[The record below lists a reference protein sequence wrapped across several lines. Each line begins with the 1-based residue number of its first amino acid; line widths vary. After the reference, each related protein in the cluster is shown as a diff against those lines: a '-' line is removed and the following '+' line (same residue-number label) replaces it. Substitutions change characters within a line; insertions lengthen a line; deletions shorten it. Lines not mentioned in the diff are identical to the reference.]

1 MEIMTLDVAQK
12 RIRQFTLNQEVF
24 TQNLLQNEFF
34 FLNLK
39 NSIFQGHE

>member
-34 FLNLK
+34 F
-39 NSIFQGHE
+39 SI

>member
-34 FLNLK
+34 FF
-39 NSIFQGHE
+39 SI